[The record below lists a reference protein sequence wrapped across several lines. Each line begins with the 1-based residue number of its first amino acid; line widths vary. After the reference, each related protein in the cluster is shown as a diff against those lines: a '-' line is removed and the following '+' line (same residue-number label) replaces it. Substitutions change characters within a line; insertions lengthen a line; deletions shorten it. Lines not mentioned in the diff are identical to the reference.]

1 MAAQA
6 LEDLLRKP
14 QLLVS
19 RKFIKGSQDGFTI
32 KR

>member
-1 MAAQA
+1 MATQT
-6 LEDLLRKP
+6 LTNLLRKP